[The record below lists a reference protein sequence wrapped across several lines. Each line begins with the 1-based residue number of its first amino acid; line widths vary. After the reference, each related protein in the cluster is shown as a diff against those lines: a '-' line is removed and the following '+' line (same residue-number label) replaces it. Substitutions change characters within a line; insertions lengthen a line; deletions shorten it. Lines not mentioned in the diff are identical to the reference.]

1 MLQLNSIAIKLK
13 SLHITAGLE
22 LAAVD
27 ASGQTSSTD
36 VAETGMK
43 AKTLSVSGMLPF
55 ADEQHLTQLFA
66 MAESLTDGART
77 VYRITNQTASATGI
91 KQVRFNGR
99 IEAVEQDNT
108 RQWAVSFQL
117 QEYRSVP
124 QKTEERLPDTAAVEQ
139 GGSSTQFQWSNIH
152 ENLQQELG

>member
-1 MLQLNSIAIKLK
+1 MLQLDAKSIRLK
-13 SLHITAGLE
+13 SLRITAGLE

-36 VAETGMK
+36 VAETGIK
-43 AKTLSVSGMLPF
+43 AKTLTISGLLPYTN
-55 ADEQHLTQLFA
+55 ADHLSELFT
-66 MAESLTDGART
+66 MAEALTDGART
-77 VYRITNQTASATGI
+77 VYRISNNTAAALGV
-91 KQVRFNGR
+91 KQVRFAGK
-99 IEAVEQDNT
+99 IEAVEQETT

-139 GGSSTQFQWSNIH
+139 GAGAAFQYADLQQ
-152 ENLQQELG
+152 NLQKTYG